1 MARILIITNKQ
12 PSSNPRMRKSADALA
27 RAGHEVRVL
36 YMYNVEWA
44 AHADE
49 EIFEQ
54 AQWSWK
60 MIGGHPI
67 HRPLEY
73 FWSRLL
79 RKGFEWIGHQT
90 RAQFRSF
97 NRFIRE
103 AKRWNPDLV
112 IGHNPGS
119 LAPLVAI
126 GEKLGIPTIFD
137 AEDFH
142 RGEVYW
148 VEQKKVDIIIE
159 IENRAFRNIHALT
172 AASPLIAESYRKLYP
187 NLYTIDVNNAF
198 SKNILAQS
206 PEPKTGGLKV
216 VWFSQVTG
224 LGRGLQEFLHGLT
237 FVQHIPID
245 LGIIGAVTAE
255 VKNELE
261 SLISTDYHKIKFILP
276 VPESAL
282 IEILAFYE
290 IGLTL
295 EIPFPESRDI
305 CRANKLYTYP
315 LAGCYNLISKT
326 KGQKQFLKEW
336 PMTGRLIDLT
346 TPQSIAEAI
355 EWAYQHRDELLQKRR
370 ESWEVAKTQLNWE
383 VESTKLIE
391 LVQKVLRS

>member
-27 RAGHEVRVL
+27 GAGHEVRVL
-36 YMYNVEWA
+36 YMYNGEWA
-44 AHADE
+44 AHADK

-60 MIGGHPI
+60 MIGGDPI

-142 RGEVYW
+142 RGESYW
-148 VEQKKVDIIIE
+148 VREQQESIIE
-159 IENRAFRNIHALT
+159 GLENRFFPKVHAIT
-172 AASPLIAESYRKLYP
+172 AASPLISETYRTLFP
-187 NLYTIDVNNAF
+187 NQSFTTVDNAF
-198 SKNILAQS
+198 SRSTMGPI
-206 PEPKTGGLKV
+206 PEPKQGPLKI
-216 VWFSQVTG
+216 VWFSQVLG
-224 LGRGLQEFLHGLT
+224 LDRGLQEFLAGMSLA
-237 FVQHIPID
+237 FDIPIE
-245 LGIIGAVTAE
+245 LSLIGLHDS
-255 VKNELE
+255 NLELE
-261 SLISTDYHKIKFILP
+261 FQGNLTSTKHSIHFHQPLKETTLFEVLR
-276 VPESAL
+276 AQ
-282 IEILAFYE
+282 E
-290 IGLTL
+290 IGLAL
-295 EIPFPESRDI
+295 EFPTPKNRDI
-305 CRANKLYTYP
+305 CRTNKLFTYP
-315 LAGCYNLISKT
+315 LAGCFMLLSRT
-326 KGQKQFLKEW
+326 ASQEQFLSEW
-336 PMTGRLIDLT
+336 PMTGRLIDLPS
-346 TPQSIAEAI
+346 PQSIAEAI
-355 EWAYQHRDELLQKRR
+355 EWAYQHRDDLLEKRKS
-370 ESWEVAKTQLNWE
+370 SWEVAKTQLNWE

-391 LVQKVLRS
+391 LVQKVLKS